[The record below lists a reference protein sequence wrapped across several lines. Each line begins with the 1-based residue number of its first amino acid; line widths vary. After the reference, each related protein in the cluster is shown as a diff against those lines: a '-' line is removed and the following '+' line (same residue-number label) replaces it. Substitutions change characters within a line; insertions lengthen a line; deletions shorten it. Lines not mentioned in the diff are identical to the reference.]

1 MKKDQVMFIRDAYLK
16 EAKRPNGTKSTMG
29 EYVKFALDGGIDFVT
44 AKDLVVY
51 DDGNELLH
59 CICVNDNLQSQAD
72 FPVKIISS
80 QYEVIQQIESV
91 MSTENMENFLDDG
104 FLSNVTSNAQKEF
117 IKKWMKTIKNQAIQ
131 PMDPEPMWKDETKII
146 AKGASKLEKDPFM
159 PVVVKCKINGESK
172 VFSSFDDA
180 IANRSATGKTSIKL
194 FDNEKMVKPI
204 QLASD
209 GAELDIDL
217 NGYTLEV
224 NDTLAFQIC
233 NGSLNIRNGSI
244 IANNPV
250 LELVDNGSPSLT
262 LDNVNVESK
271 NSYCILAYGNGTL
284 RIYNS
289 KLSASGEYAT
299 ISGNGSA
306 GFDGTYILIRNSKVY
321 NTNDAGIYLPQNAN
335 LDIID
340 STISGLNGIY
350 QKSGKITIDGD
361 DTYISG
367 TGECKDYEY
376 KSGGYNLTGDAVTVD
391 SCEYPGGE
399 PSIIIRSGRL
409 VSKNSNAIAC
419 YDKDG
424 KLPYNASSLV
434 CIYNAQLNTK
444 PNDEFISTASYYT
457 GTNSSYFV
465 KTKSAIASVNGTS
478 YANIVDAINNAND
491 GDTVNFVSKL
501 DIETPIEINKSVTLN
516 VKDINAS
523 SNAFVASGE
532 NVNVVINANN
542 SVIKAGMVPGDAN
555 TVEANNGATV
565 TINGGKFGVCPD
577 ADGLGNSCVYSNG
590 GNIII
595 NDGYFSSDAMYN
607 NRYYVLNKKNG
618 SSGTIIV
625 NGGNFKNYNPETG
638 DDVDKGSF
646 LGEHTKV
653 VKTVSGSDVIY
664 SVVTKNSASVD
675 GKAYKTIEEAFKNAK
690 DESIVSIE
698 DNVNIKNSITI
709 DKNIFINIQKGVTV
723 TAENS
728 TSVFD
733 ISSDVVIYSDSD
745 SKIVGASGM
754 DANAITVRG
763 NGSVRIVGGNY
774 SVGADASGLGNSTIY
789 AVDNATVTID
799 GGHFETAAA
808 YNNFWYV
815 LNKQNKTN
823 AKFDVISGEFLN
835 YNPENGDDADGGN
848 FVNKDSEVSVIDLDN
863 GNKLYKVSKNK

>member
-80 QYEVIQQIESV
+80 QYEVIQQIESI
-91 MSTENMENFLDDG
+91 MSTENMEDFLDDG
-104 FLSNVTSNAQKEF
+104 FLSNVASDAQKEF

-131 PMDPEPMWKDETKII
+131 PMDPEPMWKDETKIVT
-146 AKGASKLEKDPFM
+146 KGTSKLEKDPFM
-159 PVVVKCKINGESK
+159 PVAVKCKINGESK

-180 IANRSATGKTSIKL
+180 IANRSTTGKTSIKL

-204 QLASD
+204 QLAAD

-224 NDTLAFQIC
+224 NDTLAFQVC

-306 GFDGTYILIRNSKVY
+306 GFDGTYILIKNSKVY

-335 LDIID
+335 LDIVD

-367 TGECKDYEY
+367 TGERKDYEY
-376 KSGGYNLTGDAVTVD
+376 KSGGYNLTGDAITVD
-391 SCEYPGGE
+391 SCGYPGGE

-409 VSKNSNAIAC
+409 VSRNSNAIAC

-491 GDTVNFVSKL
+491 GDTINFVSKL

-542 SVIKAGMVPGDAN
+542 STIKAGMIPGDAN
-555 TVEANNGATV
+555 AVEANNGATV

-690 DESIVSIE
+690 DESTVSIE
-698 DNVNIKNSITI
+698 DNVNIKNPITI
-709 DKNIFINIQKGVTV
+709 DKDIFINIQKGVTV

-733 ISSDVVIYSDSD
+733 ISSDVTIYSDSD

-863 GNKLYKVSKNK
+863 GNKLYKVSKK